1 MSFQT
6 SSISSVYF
14 MFIFFAQ
21 FSVRLCFYILL
32 IYRLKIY
39 SGTSLASTAAGTGS
53 IPDQGTSGPTCYTVQ
68 PKKKKK
74 ILDTNF

>member
-1 MSFQT
+1 
-6 SSISSVYF
+6 

-53 IPDQGTSGPTCYTVQ
+53 IPGQGTSGPTCHTVQ
-68 PKKKKK
+68 PKKKKKKK